1 MDYYTRLL
9 WRNKMHS
16 EIYNSDT
23 PFEEKIRLQSILDQK
38 HKGNF
43 RSLLQDILEYAVLP
57 DIEEYEKAAEIRD
70 YLNK

>member
-16 EIYNSDT
+16 EIYNSDI
-23 PFEEKIRLQSILDQK
+23 PFEEKIRLQNILDQK

-43 RSLLQDILEYAVLP
+43 RSLLQDILKYAILP